1 MKLYNLESGFE
12 AFRLEGRQHMIE
24 RILISLIFRPSI
36 ESWGVRKIEIDTEA
50 IRLKRDINHRNS
62 RM

>member
-1 MKLYNLESGFE
+1 
-12 AFRLEGRQHMIE
+12 MIE